1 MIILPFPLG
10 EGGRRPDEGRGQG
23 NCEGQTL
30 ISQLTLIAS
39 PKREA
44 KGSRKGFE
52 KMCLA
57 IPLKVV
63 AVDGSR
69 LKVESA
75 GLVREVRAD
84 FLPGVQEGDF
94 VIVHAGFAIEKLDAE
109 QARLDLEAWE
119 EVADALA

>member
-1 MIILPFPLG
+1 
-10 EGGRRPDEGRGQG
+10 
-23 NCEGQTL
+23 
-30 ISQLTLIAS
+30 
-39 PKREA
+39 
-44 KGSRKGFE
+44 
-52 KMCLA
+52 MCLA

-63 AVDGSR
+63 AVDGKK

-84 FLPGVQEGDF
+84 FLPEVQEGDF